1 MIAGPRP
8 LLRGYLHAVAAVL
21 SVPGAGYLMARSAD
35 DPPRLAA
42 LSVYGVG
49 LTLLFTAS
57 AAYHLR
63 AWGQRMARIL
73 RRLDHASIFVLI
85 AATHTPVAFVLLS
98 GPWRAGVLLAV
109 WLLAGASAIAIGAG
123 VPLAREARVAIYVAM
138 GWVGGAAIFQA
149 DRPLPAEVLAALLAG
164 GLLYT
169 AGAVLYALRRPE
181 LWPRVFGYH
190 EAFHLLTI
198 VAAAL
203 FYWLIAGYVL
213 DAPRR

>member
-1 MIAGPRP
+1 MIAGTRP
-8 LLRGYLHAVAAVL
+8 LLRGYLHAVAAAA
-21 SVPGAGYLMARSAD
+21 SVPGAAYLMARSAD

-42 LSVYGVG
+42 MSVYGVG

-63 AWGQRMARIL
+63 AWGQRTARIL

-98 GPWRAGVLLAV
+98 GPWRVGVLLAV
-109 WLLAGASAIAIGAG
+109 WLLAGASAIAVGAG
-123 VPLAREARVAIYVAM
+123 LPLAREARVAIYVAM
-138 GWVGGAAIFQA
+138 GWVGGAAVFQA
-149 DRPLPAEVLAALLAG
+149 DRPLPPEMLAALLAG

-169 AGAVLYALRRPE
+169 VGAVLYALRRPE

-190 EAFHLLTI
+190 EVFHLLTI

-213 DAPRR
+213 DAPRQ

>member
-35 DPPRLAA
+35 DLPRLAA

-63 AWGQRMARIL
+63 AWEQRTARIL

-98 GPWRAGVLLAV
+98 GPWRAGVLIGV

-123 VPLAREARVAIYVAM
+123 LPLAREARVAIYVVM
-138 GWVGGAAIFQA
+138 GWVGGAAVFQT
-149 DRPLPAEVLAALLAG
+149 DRPLPPEVLAALLAG

-169 AGAVLYALRRPE
+169 VGAVLYALRRPE

-198 VAAAL
+198 AAAAL